1 MRRYL
6 LTVLAALTALTAA
19 GQTIDTRDIDYTGDV
34 RYRGSGSA
42 TYAVPVTMTNTVAF
56 AAAVEMTIT
65 AGALTPTVPVIAA
78 QPETLTADDLT
89 TVHAARVGQVLWLTV
104 AEPATDVIVVKHGAG
119 NLSLPGAQDITLTHG
134 ALQLVSQADGT
145 WAAVGGGGDSSLTWD
160 DVEDKP
166 TFADV
171 ATSGDY
177 DDLSNRP
184 DLSALPT
191 AGGTNTYAWTANG
204 TTAGW
209 SPVSATS
216 IASTS
221 ISFAATE
228 TIVANVGYPYPDE
241 YTKLLLHFDDASNV
255 LVDMSESAHAL
266 SKGSEID
273 RSAVQSKFGGYSI
286 LGTNGSDSWIGIPD
300 SNDFAFGSGDFTID
314 FWIRVTAWDV
324 FGRAEIWNH
333 LSGGSGTYIAI
344 KGSGTSI
351 EAVGQNGGGFVFDI
365 DASSTFNLNSWYHV
379 ALVRFGTTVTL
390 YKLGSAIGSYAANNA
405 SLGNASRRAVIGNTE
420 PPNGA
425 SCFQGYLD
433 EMRVSKGV
441 ARWTAN
447 FDAPTAPYEDSRY
460 DVQEI
465 PLTAVAQALL
475 ANPQISAASTGSL
488 LVQDGEMTPLRAG
501 PARYV
506 LTSVDDDAVPAWS
519 PQRFAPDAANWTL
532 DQYNASRVV
541 YWPLDEMEG
550 PRYDLVRGTAL
561 GEVNSVDWTSGVGGT
576 GRAALFTAANS
587 EYLIGR
593 RPFAA
598 ASTTKLAIS
607 LWFKATTLPSI
618 GDSST
623 LFMVGPGTPY
633 YTQLSAYL
641 YNEAGTTTLRLNC
654 TSGGGDKYITGPT
667 IAAGAWYHVG
677 IYVDLDNSLMIG
689 YVNGSAT
696 STSDPSSG
704 FYASGAGAMT
714 VGAGYNSSTPTAF
727 FDGAIQALDIRP
739 HLEFADATER
749 EAFFAALYNG
759 GTPPTVE

>member
-1 MRRYL
+1 MRYL
-6 LTVLAALTALTAA
+6 FAAICLLGIIATTRAA
-19 GQTIDTRDIDYTGDV
+19 PVYGELD
-34 RYRGSGSA
+34 YRGHVSYS
-42 TYAVPVTMTNTVAF
+42 NTVSYSTAT
-56 AAAVEMTIT
+56 EMTLT

-78 QPETLTADDLT
+78 QPETLTADELT

-134 ALQLVSQADGT
+134 ALQLVSQADGS
-145 WAAVGGGGDSSLTWD
+145 WVAVGGGGGSGAVTWD

-166 TFADV
+166 AFADV

-191 AGGTNTYAWTANG
+191 GGGTNNYAWTANG

-266 SKGSEID
+266 SKGSAID

-286 LGTNGSDSWIGIPD
+286 LGTASADSWVGVPD
-300 SNDFAFGSGDFTID
+300 SDDFNFGSGDFSVD
-314 FWIRVTAWDV
+314 FWVRITAWDTFDDANV
-324 FGRAEIWNH
+324 LYHMDGAAATGLAILISDSGAEISATNR
-333 LSGGSGTYIAI
+333 
-344 KGSGTSI
+344 
-351 EAVGQNGGGFVFDI
+351 NGGAGVFDI
-365 DASSTFNLNSWYHV
+365 TVSSTFSLNSWYHI
-379 ALVRFGTTVTL
+379 ALVRYGGTVTL
-390 YKLGSAIGSYAANNA
+390 YKNGTSIGSHAVSGAVGD
-405 SLGNASRRAVIGNTE
+405 SSRPVLLGNVSQS
-420 PPNGA
+420 NGA
-425 SCFQGYLD
+425 TAMRGYLD
-433 EMRVSKGV
+433 EFRVSKGI

-447 FDAPTAPYEDSRY
+447 FSAPTAPYEDSRY

-465 PLTAVAQALL
+465 PLTTGAQAFL
-475 ANPQISAASTGSL
+475 ASPEVSAASTGSL

-550 PRYDLVRGTAL
+550 PRYDLVNRTAL
-561 GEVNSVDWTSGVGGT
+561 GEVNTVDWTSGVGGT

-587 EYLIGR
+587 EYLLGR

-598 ASTTKLAIS
+598 ASTTKLAVS
-607 LWFKATTLPSI
+607 WWFKATSLPST
-618 GDSST
+618 DTARTMLS
-623 LFMVGPGTPY
+623 VGSGATY
-633 YTQLSAYL
+633 QAFGSYL
-641 YNEAGTTTLRLNC
+641 YNSAGTTTIRFNC
-654 TSGGGDKYITGPT
+654 KAGSGDTYLTGPT
-667 IAAGAWYHVG
+667 VVAGTWYHVG
-677 IYVDLDNSLMIG
+677 VYIDLDNSLMIG

-696 STSDPSSG
+696 STATPSSG
-704 FYASGAGAMT
+704 FDTSSGALS
-714 VGAGYNSSTPTAF
+714 VGCNYLGGSPINY
-727 FDGAIQALDIRP
+727 FDGAMQALDIRP
-739 HLEFADATER
+739 GLEFADATER
-749 EAFFAALYNG
+749 EAFFAALYNS
-759 GTPPTVE
+759 GTPPAVE